1 MNNRTK
7 SPAFS
12 VLIPDGDEANALSV
26 VRCLAEVKNIQVFVI
41 SEHKYAPI
49 RFSRYVKKFI
59 HLPFGDNENYLAG
72 IIEAIKKTKADV
84 LLPVGVRAV
93 RLIIEKKET
102 FAKVIANINTP
113 EIHSFDI
120 ADDKWLLSRW
130 LKENNIAHPE
140 TLLFSP
146 GDNLEEVISKISF
159 PIIVKPR
166 VGWGGKGIEIFEN
179 NDQFEEWYSGFD
191 HKMDLIVQDYIKG
204 YDIDCSLLGKQ
215 GEILAYTIQRSIKY
229 SADYPWPYG
238 LEFKNQEEILA
249 IVEDLVEKFNWSG
262 IVHIDLRYDEVEKR
276 ANLIEMNP
284 RFWASVTASIFAGV
298 NFPYLACLTALGEE
312 LPIIKLE
319 DKIVVRSGPA
329 VKMTWKRIVKNQ
341 KNLNFDNSFLEFIA
355 KDPLPTI
362 IGETLE
368 YYQNFRNR

>member
-1 MNNRTK
+1 MNKK
-7 SPAFS
+7 SKSSSFS

-41 SEHKYAPI
+41 SERKYAPI

-59 HLPFGDNENYLAG
+59 HFPFGDNECYLEG
-72 IIEAIKKTKADV
+72 IMNALEKTKADV

-93 RLIIEKKET
+93 RLIVEKKGT
-102 FAKVIANINTP
+102 FSKVIANITTP
-113 EIHSFDI
+113 EIKSFDI

-130 LKENNIAHPE
+130 LKEKNIAHPE

-146 GDNLEEVISKISF
+146 GESLEEVVSKISF

-179 NDQFEEWYSGFD
+179 NDQFRAWYSEFD
-191 HKMDLIVQDYIKG
+191 HRMDLIVQDYIKG
-204 YDIDCSLLGKQ
+204 YDIDCSLLGEK
-215 GEILAYTIQRSIKY
+215 GEILAYTIQKSIKY

-238 LEFKNQEEILA
+238 LEFKNHEEILS
-249 IVEDLVEKFNWSG
+249 IVKDLVEKFNWSG

-276 ANLIEMNP
+276 AKLIEMNP
-284 RFWASVTASIFAGV
+284 RFWASVTASVFAGV
-298 NFPYLACLTALGEE
+298 NFPYLACLTALGVE
-312 LPIIKLE
+312 LPTIKLA

-329 VKMTWKRIVKNQ
+329 VKMTWKKMFKNQ
-341 KNLNFDNSFLEFIA
+341 KSLNFDNSFLEFIA

-362 IGETLE
+362 VGETLE

>member
-1 MNNRTK
+1 MNNPTTK
-7 SPAFS
+7 ASFS

-26 VRCLAEVKNIQVFVI
+26 VRCLAEVKNIQVVVI

-59 HLPFGDNENYLAG
+59 HFPFGDNENYLAG
-72 IIEAIKKTKADV
+72 IMEVIKKTKADV

-102 FAKVIANINTP
+102 FAKVIANITTP

-130 LKENNIAHPE
+130 LKENNIAHPK

-146 GDNLEEVISKISF
+146 DDNLEEIISKISF

-191 HKMDLIVQDYIKG
+191 HKIDLIVQDYIKG
-204 YDIDCSLLGKQ
+204 YDIDCSLLGEK

-229 SADYPWPYG
+229 SANYPWPYG

-249 IVEDLVEKFNWSG
+249 IVENLVEKFNWSG

-276 ANLIEMNP
+276 AKLIEMNP

-298 NFPYLACLTALGEE
+298 NFPYLTCLTALGEE
-312 LPIIKLE
+312 LPIFKLE

-329 VKMTWKRIVKNQ
+329 VKMTWKRIIKNQ
-341 KNLNFDNSFLEFIA
+341 KNLNFDNSFLEFIL

-362 IGETLE
+362 IAESKE
-368 YYQNFRNR
+368 YFQNLRKR

>member
-1 MNNRTK
+1 M
-7 SPAFS
+7 
-12 VLIPDGDEANALSV
+12 
-26 VRCLAEVKNIQVFVI
+26 
-41 SEHKYAPI
+41 
-49 RFSRYVKKFI
+49 
-59 HLPFGDNENYLAG
+59 
-72 IIEAIKKTKADV
+72 
-84 LLPVGVRAV
+84 
-93 RLIIEKKET
+93 
-102 FAKVIANINTP
+102 
-113 EIHSFDI
+113 
-120 ADDKWLLSRW
+120 
-130 LKENNIAHPE
+130 
-140 TLLFSP
+140 
-146 GDNLEEVISKISF
+146 EEVISKISF

-191 HKMDLIVQDYIKG
+191 HKIDLIVQDYIKG

-249 IVEDLVEKFNWSG
+249 IVEDLVKKFNWSG

-276 ANLIEMNP
+276 AKLIEMNP

-319 DKIVVRSGPA
+319 DKVVVRSGPA
-329 VKMTWKRIVKNQ
+329 VKMTWKRIIKNQ